1 MTVCDN
7 PPMSPRPTRSRP
19 TRRLLRP
26 IAIAVVVLQLA
37 ACGTA
42 VQTSSPSAP
51 PTASPSSASSSIAP
65 GSPAPS
71 SSPADVSS
79 TFAAIEQD
87 VQAIRGL
94 SLRQPVEPTI
104 TDEAGIQR
112 VVETDF
118 NQENPPA
125 LIAANERLLKGLGL
139 VPEGASLKDLYLKLL
154 SSQVLGL
161 YQPSTKKF
169 YVLARTGTIGPLER
183 MEQLGV
189 PRRIVAF
196 VLDRLRISD
205 PGQGDR
211 SLAHLAVPEG
221 DATLVMVL
229 WAQQHLSA
237 SDLLGLA
244 GSMGPSDQQLLTEMP
259 RILRDTLM
267 FPYTTGLNFV
277 LAQKTTGGWKA
288 VDSLYADPP
297 ASTEQLLHPE
307 KYASHEQPV
316 AVPQMTGL
324 TGRIGAGW
332 NETLEDTLGE
342 FQLEIWLEDA
352 SAKRVDSATATAA
365 AAGWGGDRRQRI
377 RPGGRDHPRWIG
389 TPGEGPAGRQ
399 RDAGD
404 RGHRQRL
411 DGPGPSSGGVALRR
425 LTVDIAV
432 VDYIDSGAEIPS
444 RPSAFAMV
452 MRVAATSASR
462 RADRSGSSGSSTRAS
477 R

>member
-1 MTVCDN
+1 MRERTGGSAGPRVTVCDN
-7 PPMSPRPTRSRP
+7 PPMSPRPSRSRP

-51 PTASPSSASSSIAP
+51 ATASPSSASSSIAP

-169 YVLARTGTIGPLER
+169 YILARTGTIGALER
-183 MEQLGV
+183 FTFSHEFDHVLQDQNFG
-189 PRRIVAF
+189 
-196 VLDRLRISD
+196 LDRLRISD

-307 KYASHEQPV
+307 KYASHERPV

-365 AAGWGGDRRQRI
+365 AAGWGGDRVGLFEGPNGAWAIVLQTAWDTPGDASEFAQAAGTTLDGLGRPAKVQ
-377 RPGGRDHPRWIG
+377 PGGSATQETVVIG
-389 TPGEGPAGRQ
+389 SDSTVLGRV
-399 RDAGD
+399 
-404 RGHRQRL
+404 L
-411 DGPGPSSGGVALRR
+411 EALR
-425 LTVDIAV
+425 
-432 VDYIDSGAEIPS
+432 
-444 RPSAFAMV
+444 SA
-452 MRVAATSASR
+452 
-462 RADRSGSSGSSTRAS
+462 G
-477 R
+477 